1 HPTHWPAHRPLA
13 LRPSPP
19 AAIPRIIFGHGYVT
33 ASHQRWLAFVYRG
46 WLITIAFIF
55 WNIPVGYQAA
65 AAGLRQ
71 IDRSIDEAATSLG
84 ASSLRGFRDV
94 ILPMLGGSLR
104 VGFVTTFVRAVTTLS
119 LVIFLFTPPTTV
131 ATIRIYQLVG
141 DLNWGAATAYTVAD
155 IGMAIIALSVF
166 AVLARGRIALGG
178 A

>member
-1 HPTHWPAHRPLA
+1 MALAVVAHESYHVL
-13 LRPSPP
+13 
-19 AAIPRIIFGHGYVT
+19 GYSNEAQVECYGMQ
-33 ASHQRWLAFVYRG
+33 SIWFV
-46 WLITIAFIF
+46 
-55 WNIPVGYQAA
+55 
-65 AAGLRQ
+65 
-71 IDRSIDEAATSLG
+71 ATSLG
-84 ASSLRGFRDV
+84 ASSIRGFRDV
-94 ILPMLGGSLR
+94 VLPMLGGSLR

-178 A
+178 ARA